1 MKNLISNKSV
11 VLPNSQ
17 AHMNC
22 VSVSH
27 CVLCLI
33 LFLLFFFWFDCV
45 WFVWSWC
52 VPHHWQK
59 TVEVVGWSVA
69 NRQWKWWGGH
79 WQMTV
84 KVVGWELARICAAFS
99 HLFVNLINTRVRHP
113 VDYKHTEH
121 WGCGNPK
128 QRVLCKQ
135 KHPMPHPLP
144 PSPFLTM
151 GRPATQ
157 EPAHGW
163 EKGKGEGDG
172 ALFLLPTHNGQPLWG
187 LGDSKNLCSIQ
198 SSFLSIW

>member
-27 CVLCLI
+27 CVLCLM
-33 LFLLFFFWFDCV
+33 LFCCFFWFDCV

-59 TVEVVGWSVA
+59 TVEVVGWSLA

-84 KVVGWELARICAAFS
+84 KVVGWELAGS
-99 HLFVNLINTRVRHP
+99 
-113 VDYKHTEH
+113 K
-121 WGCGNPK
+121 
-128 QRVLCKQ
+128 
-135 KHPMPHPLP
+135 
-144 PSPFLTM
+144 
-151 GRPATQ
+151 
-157 EPAHGW
+157 
-163 EKGKGEGDG
+163 
-172 ALFLLPTHNGQPLWG
+172 
-187 LGDSKNLCSIQ
+187 GDSEKWWGGHRQRGNDNWWLGTGKSLGNWWGEYYQ
-198 SSFLSIW
+198 SRFTDHPDSQSTPTKDHHQHSRNTQNW